1 MEDPVLLSGFFWGT
15 FHQNLLFVLHI
26 SEWTLDLYI
35 FSLALV
41 WSVWRVMDFQV
52 LVSLLKICAAMPI
65 LVEISFFNVPV
76 CRGEAAK
83 IFEVVI
89 LH

>member
-1 MEDPVLLSGFFWGT
+1 
-15 FHQNLLFVLHI
+15 
-26 SEWTLDLYI
+26 
-35 FSLALV
+35 
-41 WSVWRVMDFQV
+41 MDFQV